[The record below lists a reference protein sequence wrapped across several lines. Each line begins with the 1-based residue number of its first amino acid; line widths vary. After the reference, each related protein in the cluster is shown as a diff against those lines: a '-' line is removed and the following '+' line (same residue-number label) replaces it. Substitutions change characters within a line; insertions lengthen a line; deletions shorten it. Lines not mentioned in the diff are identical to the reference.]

1 MKVIIN
7 PSAAPPLL
15 TKREILQKEGVYA
28 SVNALSSRIRFVVNR
43 NGECFIFGDI
53 CPIYESGNFD
63 IDNDTR
69 CYYPT
74 NEAIVFTTEKNS

>member
-1 MKVIIN
+1 MEVIIN
-7 PSAAPPLL
+7 PSSTPPLL

-28 SVNALSSRIRFVVNR
+28 SVDSIFPRIRYVVNC

-53 CPIYESGNFD
+53 CQIYKSATFD
-63 IDNDTR
+63 IDSDTR
-69 CYYPT
+69 RYYPT

>member
-1 MKVIIN
+1 MKVIIV
-7 PSAAPPLL
+7 PPAAPPLL

-28 SVNALSSRIRFVVNR
+28 SVDSISPHIRYVVNV

-53 CPIYESGNFD
+53 CQIYKSAIFD
-63 IDNDTR
+63 IDSDTR